1 LIGFFGVLNL
11 LVMVGS
17 AAALGWRLVRITAM
31 GDLIN
36 VVNFPEKAPA
46 QFEDHY

>member
-17 AAALGWRLVRITAM
+17 AAALGFCGYFIVCERDMTLT
-31 GDLIN
+31 
-36 VVNFPEKAPA
+36 E
-46 QFEDHY
+46 E